1 MALEPNDFCPC
12 GVGNKVKFCCSADIV
27 RDLDKVTR
35 SIEGNQYAAALTTLS
50 TLEESHG
57 PLSSVLA
64 LKGIALLATSQF
76 EKAKE
81 SADRFLEADPES
93 PVAWAQAA
101 LGEED
106 THEAMIQLQRAFEK
120 SKMESIPQLLVPA
133 LQRVTDSLFSE
144 GQMFSGFAHL
154 TLQSAL
160 LGNQEAGMMRVL
172 QFTQNQNIPLIIKQ
186 QLPLPSDEE
195 VATVDGLEEAMSWG
209 KRGIWLGALEK
220 IRTLIESGDAPVLR
234 KAAACLCTYLGECE
248 EGATHWRNYA
258 ASCDQD
264 SDEAIESEAYA
275 QMLENQDT
283 PDTRAIEKVT
293 LTIENADAFNEQCI
307 ASRQLHAI
315 NDPGFANDDPDNPP
329 PRSVFVILDKDMPT
343 EVEGLTKADVP
354 LSLGTIYLFGKQT
367 DRDAR
372 IDIVPSKAKGLQEAI
387 DAVSS
392 VAGDLVGAEETRE
405 EVTNVPTIA
414 DELSWNPV
422 WPREMNPADIE
433 AIAGDVQMELINE
446 RFPAMELRAFGGKSA
461 NEIVLDFDQ
470 RIKVQAMLLIFES
483 NMQCRDSSFTL
494 DSLRDTLGIPIPETI
509 DPTDADISDI
519 PDIRMSRLD
528 VTKMTAEQLS
538 QTFSRASF
546 VNSYKTTV
554 NAAQEIVNRDEAPE
568 GVSMADALGA
578 LVDNAET
585 DEERLELLSKAVSA
599 CETDG
604 RSPAPWLLRELPLR
618 LMTGDSARA
627 SEIISTLETK
637 HINEPGISQQLYGML
652 MQMGIMPPG
661 MGAPGGGVSIGP
673 PPGMGDPTAGGGVWT
688 PGSAEAD
695 APSAADDASGDSD
708 DGGSKLWIPD

>member
-1 MALEPNDFCPC
+1 
-12 GVGNKVKFCCSADIV
+12 
-27 RDLDKVTR
+27 
-35 SIEGNQYAAALTTLS
+35 
-50 TLEESHG
+50 
-57 PLSSVLA
+57 
-64 LKGIALLATSQF
+64 
-76 EKAKE
+76 
-81 SADRFLEADPES
+81 
-93 PVAWAQAA
+93 
-101 LGEED
+101 
-106 THEAMIQLQRAFEK
+106 
-120 SKMESIPQLLVPA
+120 
-133 LQRVTDSLFSE
+133 
-144 GQMFSGFAHL
+144 
-154 TLQSAL
+154 
-160 LGNQEAGMMRVL
+160 
-172 QFTQNQNIPLIIKQ
+172 
-186 QLPLPSDEE
+186 
-195 VATVDGLEEAMSWG
+195 
-209 KRGIWLGALEK
+209 
-220 IRTLIESGDAPVLR
+220 
-234 KAAACLCTYLGECE
+234 
-248 EGATHWRNYA
+248 
-258 ASCDQD
+258 
-264 SDEAIESEAYA
+264 
-275 QMLENQDT
+275 
-283 PDTRAIEKVT
+283 
-293 LTIENADAFNEQCI
+293 
-307 ASRQLHAI
+307 
-315 NDPGFANDDPDNPP
+315 
-329 PRSVFVILDKDMPT
+329 
-343 EVEGLTKADVP
+343 
-354 LSLGTIYLFGKQT
+354 
-367 DRDAR
+367 
-372 IDIVPSKAKGLQEAI
+372 
-387 DAVSS
+387 
-392 VAGDLVGAEETRE
+392 
-405 EVTNVPTIA
+405 
-414 DELSWNPV
+414 
-422 WPREMNPADIE
+422 MNPADIE

-494 DSLRDTLGIPIPETI
+494 DSLRDTLGIPIPEAI

-708 DGGSKLWIPD
+708 GGGSKLWIPD

>member
-27 RDLDKVTR
+27 KDLDKVTR
-35 SIEGNQYAAALTTLS
+35 AIEGNQYAAALTTLTS
-50 TLEESHG
+50 LEESLG

-76 EKAKE
+76 EQAKQNAE
-81 SADRFLEADPES
+81 RFLETDAES
-93 PVAWAQAA
+93 PVAWAQGA
-101 LGEED
+101 LSEDD
-106 THEAMIQLQRAFEK
+106 THQAMIKLQRAFEK
-120 SKMESIPQLLVPA
+120 SKMESIPQLIVPA
-133 LQRVTDSLFSE
+133 LQSVTDALFSD
-144 GQMFSGFAHL
+144 GKMFSGFAHL

-160 LGNQEAGMMRVL
+160 LGNREAGLVRVL

-186 QLPLPSDEE
+186 QLPLPTDEE
-195 VATVDGLEEAMSWG
+195 TATIDGFSEAMEMG
-209 KRGIWLGALEK
+209 KRGVWLGALE
-220 IRTLIESGDAPVLR
+220 RVRDLIQANDAPVLQ
-234 KAAACLCTYLGECE
+234 KAAACLCTYLGEGE
-248 EGATHWRNYA
+248 EGAQHWRSYA
-258 ASCDQD
+258 TSCDQD
-264 SDEAIESEAYA
+264 SDEAIEAESYA

-283 PDTRAIEKVT
+283 PDTRDIERVT
-293 LTIENADAFNEQCI
+293 FTIENADALNEQCI
-307 ASRQLHAI
+307 ASRQTHAM
-315 NDPGFANDDPDNPP
+315 NDPGFSNDDPDNPP
-329 PRSVFVILDKDMPT
+329 PRSMYVILDKDMPT
-343 EVEGLTKADVP
+343 EIEGLTKDDIP

-372 IDIVPSKAKGLQEAI
+372 IDIVPSKANGMQQAI
-387 DAVSS
+387 DAVNSI
-392 VAGDLVGAEETRE
+392 AGDLVGAEEKRE
-405 EVTNVPTIA
+405 EVTSVPTIA

-433 AIAGDVQMELINE
+433 AIAADVQMELINE

-461 NEIVLDFDQ
+461 NEIVLDFEQ

-483 NMQCRDSSFTL
+483 NMQCRDASFTL
-494 DSLRDTLGIPIPETI
+494 DSLREILGIPSPELI
-509 DPTDADISDI
+509 DPTDIEIADV

-528 VTKMTAEQLS
+528 VTKMTGEQLS

-554 NAAQEIVNRDEAPE
+554 NAAQEIVNRGETPE

-585 DEERLELLSKAVSA
+585 DEERLELLSKAVAA

-618 LMTGDSARA
+618 LMTGDSERA
-627 SEIISTLETK
+627 SEIISTLETN
-637 HINEPGISQQLYGML
+637 HINEPGVSQQLYGML

-661 MGAPGGGVSIGP
+661 MGAPGGGVTIGP
-673 PPGMGDPTAGGGVWT
+673 PPGMGDPTAGDGVWT
-688 PGSAEAD
+688 PGSSNSDAD
-695 APSAADDASGDSD
+695 ASSSDESGDAN